1 MGVNVDH
8 RTFVIKRA
16 LPGSP
21 AHAFRFWSDRALKRQ
36 WNACHPDWHVLED
49 RFDFRVD
56 GCERLVWRM
65 PQGIVQEMTA
75 HFLEI
80 AERQRI
86 VYAYTMRTDGRSFS
100 SSLVTVEFESTPTG
114 TEMTFTEQA
123 CLQMSS
129 TQREEKVAQALDL
142 IGCTRLWKLPRLG
155 DGPELPLLVQYGLLS
170 CNFCFYLRII
180 AVA

>member
-86 VYAYTMRTDGRSFS
+86 VYAYTMRTDGRSIS

-123 CLQMSS
+123 MFADVKHAER
-129 TQREEKVAQALDL
+129 RESGTGVGFDRLYQAMEAAS
-142 IGCTRLWKLPRLG
+142 IG
-155 DGPELPLLVQYGLLS
+155 
-170 CNFCFYLRII
+170 
-180 AVA
+180 

>member
-123 CLQMSS
+123 MFADVKHAER
-129 TQREEKVAQALDL
+129 RESGTGVGFDRLYQAMEAASV
-142 IGCTRLWKLPRLG
+142 G
-155 DGPELPLLVQYGLLS
+155 
-170 CNFCFYLRII
+170 
-180 AVA
+180 

>member
-86 VYAYTMRTDGRSFS
+86 VYAYTMRTDGRSIS

-123 CLQMSS
+123 MFADVKHAER
-129 TQREEKVAQALDL
+129 RESGTGVGFDRLYQAMEAASV
-142 IGCTRLWKLPRLG
+142 G
-155 DGPELPLLVQYGLLS
+155 
-170 CNFCFYLRII
+170 
-180 AVA
+180 